1 MGFIEYFICPI
12 SDAVD
17 ETVALIEKVYGRQ
30 DPDIES
36 GLADFLDLLKDKL
49 YCIVEYPYVDRVYR
63 DSYYSYF
70 SSKHNDYH
78 RDCIR
83 IALFDK
89 ELKERD
95 FRSERSVI
103 GLQAA
108 FRGYI
113 IIRPTFPSIIGR
125 TLIDPRAFKKANF
138 RICQCPTEV
147 SINGIKLRVSGFP
160 YSSQDGES
168 ISCAETTVWGIMEY
182 FGSKYADYQP
192 ASPSKI
198 IQVLNQHSK
207 KRQIPSAGLTVD
219 QISLAL
225 KQFGFG
231 TQIYAAKDA
240 YEEELKN
247 IISIYIESGIPIIAA
262 LENDSIGHAVLL
274 IGHENDDRDQLAA
287 APRRNIE
294 YSHLGKKKKYIDY
307 SDLPKRF
314 IVNDDNLTP
323 YLSIAL
329 ADPVEHY
336 DPTSEFMGCTIE
348 EIVVPLHKRVY
359 LDVLDA
365 RGVILQILA
374 DSEFGYELAP
384 DFVFRF
390 FLASSRSFKYHVACQ
405 AGFPV
410 RLKDYIVGSK
420 MPKFIWCG
428 EFYSKGNFLKGKAT
442 ALILVDATEANNVLA
457 DSLIFAGYPNRCI
470 ARLEKDFINLPSKFE
485 RYSKFVSNLQ

>member
-1 MGFIEYFICPI
+1 MAFIEYFICPV

-17 ETVALIEKVYGRQ
+17 NTVDLIKDVYGRR
-30 DPDIES
+30 DPEIEQV
-36 GLADFLDLLKDKL
+36 LADFLDLLKDEL
-49 YCIVEYPYVDRVYR
+49 YCLVEYPYVDRIYR

-70 SSKHNDYH
+70 SSKHNEYH

-83 IALFDK
+83 ITLFDK
-89 ELKERD
+89 NLKDSD
-95 FRSERSVI
+95 FRSQRMI
-103 GLQAA
+103 GRLQAA
-108 FRGYI
+108 FRGYV
-113 IIRPTFPSIIGR
+113 IIRPTFPNIIGR
-125 TLIDPRAFKKANF
+125 TLIDPKAFKKANF
-138 RICQCPTEV
+138 RICQYPVAV
-147 SINGIKLRVSGFP
+147 SVNGIKLKVSGFP
-160 YSSQDGES
+160 FSSQDGES

-192 ASPSKI
+192 VSPSKI

-207 KRQIPSAGLTVD
+207 KRLIPSAGLTVD

-231 TQIYAAKDA
+231 TQIYAAEDA

-274 IGHENDDRDQLAA
+274 IGHENDGQDQFAG
-287 APRRNIE
+287 APRRQIE
-294 YSHLGKKKKYIDY
+294 YSHLSKTQKYIDY

-323 YLSIAL
+323 YLSISL
-329 ADPVEHY
+329 GDPVEHY
-336 DPTSEFMGCTIE
+336 EPTSEFVGCTIGD
-348 EIVVPLHKRVY
+348 IVVPLYKRVY

-365 RGVILQILA
+365 RGLILQILA
-374 DSEFGYELAP
+374 DNEFGYELAP

-390 FLASSRSFKYHVACQ
+390 FLASSRTFKYHVACQ
-405 AGFPV
+405 AGLPTQ
-410 RLKDYIVGSK
+410 LKDYIVGSK

-428 EFYSKGNFLKGKAT
+428 EFSSKSSFLKNKVT
-442 ALILVDATEANNVLA
+442 ALILVDATEANNVSA
-457 DSLIFAGYPNRCI
+457 DSLIFAGYPDRCI
-470 ARLEKDFINLPSKFE
+470 ARLEKDFITLPSKFR